1 MHLEGLEQHA
11 GVLDTVSKRYSAC
24 GARLGC
30 MITKNKELWQG
41 ALKFAQARLSP
52 PAVAQIAAEAAID
65 TPQSYFDNVLEEY
78 TERRNLMVDAL
89 NNMEGV
95 NCPLP
100 GGAFYAVVRL
110 PVDNAEKFCQWIL
123 EEFSWDNQN
132 AIRSDE
138 RRGGK

>member
-1 MHLEGLEQHA
+1 M
-11 GVLDTVSKRYSAC
+11 DTVSKRYSAC
-24 GARLGC
+24 GARLGALV
-30 MITKNKELWQG
+30 TKNKSVLE
-41 ALKFAQARLSP
+41 AVLKFAQARLSP

-100 GGAFYAVVRL
+100 GGAFRSEEHTSELQSIMRISYAVVCL
-110 PVDNAEKFCQWIL
+110 KKKKKTKNDKT
-123 EEFSWDNQN
+123 
-132 AIRSDE
+132 
-138 RRGGK
+138 